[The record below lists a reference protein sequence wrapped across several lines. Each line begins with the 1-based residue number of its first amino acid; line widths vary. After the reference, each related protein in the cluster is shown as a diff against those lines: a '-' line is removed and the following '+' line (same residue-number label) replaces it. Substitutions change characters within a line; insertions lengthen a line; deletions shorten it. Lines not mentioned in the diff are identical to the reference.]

1 MQQQPTFYHSDD
13 ELDKLNDKINRRF
26 IREVFKPVTI
36 PNSSEVTT
44 VRPFHHQP
52 RRTILSERAPP
63 AITPSPFFG
72 LDPSSSPSPSPL
84 VPSTT
89 LNCVGVAEHTTN
101 CPVCKKLYQSNNSAY
116 IVIIILLLI
125 IISVFIKKYR

>member
-26 IREVFKPVTI
+26 IREVFKPVSI
-36 PNSSEVTT
+36 PNSSEVTS

-72 LDPSSSPSPSPL
+72 LDPTPTQLPPL
-84 VPSTT
+84 QYSN
-89 LNCVGVAEHTTN
+89 LNCVGVADHTAN
-101 CPVCKKLYQSNNSAY
+101 CPVCKKLYQSSNSAY
-116 IVIIILLLI
+116 IVVIILLLI
-125 IISVFIKKYR
+125 IISVFIKKHRS

>member
-26 IREVFKPVTI
+26 IREVFKPVSI

-72 LDPSSSPSPSPL
+72 LDPLPPSPTSSP
-84 VPSTT
+84 TG

-101 CPVCKKLYQSNNSAY
+101 CPVCKKLYQSNNSPY
-116 IVIIILLLI
+116 IVIIIMLLI
-125 IISVFIKKYR
+125 IIFIFIKKQRS